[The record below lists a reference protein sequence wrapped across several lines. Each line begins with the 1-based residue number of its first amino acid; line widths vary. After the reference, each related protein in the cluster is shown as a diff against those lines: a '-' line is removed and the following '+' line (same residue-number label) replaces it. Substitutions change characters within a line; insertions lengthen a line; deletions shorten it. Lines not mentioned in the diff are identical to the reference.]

1 MILER
6 RVIVFPRAD
15 FLDAM
20 RRYGERVGKELPD
33 AAPENIHFDP
43 SQDVALAITFAAMRG
58 GVASRVTFSSEDV
71 GQALTN
77 HCREYK
83 VPLPKTANKLVEK
96 YKDGAALTM
105 QMGETGLHVMV
116 IDDQE
121 VVRAIIRK
129 SLTRANPSRIIEA
142 TNGKEALEMLRKG
155 DIDPDVILCDLHMET
170 MGGDEFLRQLRRD
183 KTNRNSRKPVLVLT
197 GDKSEQVHEATRKL
211 GATKV
216 LTKPIAPDELIR
228 QIMLVRGY
236 FELNKSA

>member
-170 MGGDEFLRQLRRD
+170 MGGDEFLRQLRSD